1 MKLKFSHCH
10 PQFSLVSSTHILN
23 GYMLVWNT
31 TSGMLQQL
39 NLDIEVGSNNEPID
53 RTLEMTSD
61 GPTNAGKLDSSK
73 LSVCISSDTQMI
85 KSSDWPKRC
94 CALWHNINSW
104 IILDQTSFQMVC
116 QTGCWS
122 SILHYF
128 ALSTLRNKVTLY
140 IWQVIFYPC

>member
-1 MKLKFSHCH
+1 VKLKFSHCH

-61 GPTNAGKLDSSK
+61 GRQMQESLIHQSSH
-73 LSVCISSDTQMI
+73 VCISSDTQMI

-94 CALWHNINSW
+94 CAIWHNINSW

-128 ALSTLRNKVTLY
+128 GIVYTSKEVTLY
-140 IWQVIFYPC
+140 IWPVIFYPC